1 MALPDPKGHRI
12 SLDEAIAQAKRF
24 RAGMNKGGLFLRKEL
39 DDLLAQPGCAAL
51 RFYYG
56 RKEDGTDTLILV
68 GSDGKGNDMTAG
80 VVLEDHFLCP
90 PFCNETS
97 ALHS

>member
-12 SLDEAIAQAKRF
+12 PLADAVAQAKRF
-24 RAGMNKGGLFLRKEL
+24 RASLRKGGLFLRKDL

-56 RKEDGTDTLILV
+56 RAEDGSDTLILV
-68 GSDGKGNDMTAG
+68 GSDEKGNDMTNG
-80 VVLEDHFLCP
+80 VIMEEHFPCP
-90 PFCNETS
+90 PICNDS
-97 ALHS
+97 SPLNS